1 MINFKNLYLINKYL
15 KKMVDSMESS
25 ATPAYQAFRKYLIL
39 ILFMVTPTRIE
50 SSATPA
56 YQAFRKRLL
65 LFYLWWPRRESNS
78 YLAFRK
84 RLFYPLNYSA
94 KIKCTRAQKYK
105 IIYNKPFT
113 SFKFTYDSGI

>member
-15 KKMVDSMESS
+15 KKMVESM
-25 ATPAYQAFRKYLIL
+25 
-39 ILFMVTPTRIE
+39 E

-65 LFYLWWPRRESNS
+65 LFYLWWPRRESSRARPRRIKRSGNALFLFYLWWPRRESNS